1 MRNLSAMT
9 PDEIDELY
17 EREKKQAQREQEII
31 RERRLD
37 AKTPIRGYAK
47 ELRFK
52 REHDNKIRSSEPY
65 SVATGMARKAATE
78 ASMGL
83 LNLNKKNRIKN
94 ELFKKEHPTASKV
107 AGITGSIAPMFSIAG
122 GVGRMLT
129 NAGTKGLIKRAAIEG
144 ASYGAIDKGAHNIG
158 DKRPINQD
166 IGSAAAGGAIGGSI
180 GGIGAKAAQKIIPK
194 ILRSEGVRNVAKRVG
209 LSGQTNKLSRIANS
223 EGRREGFENFVK
235 QIDKS
240 SLKGRTK
247 GTLLDTGSS
256 HNTAFADS
264 LAHGSTKAR
273 QVAWNRLGREAQ
285 ANPGRAERILDQGL
299 GKRSFERSAARS
311 EGIADKAYN
320 KAYETKG
327 IKLPESL
334 ENRAIAS
341 RAAKGVESS
350 FGNEVPRGTL
360 KFHDYQKRALDKVAE
375 NRSVASHLRMEAGD
389 AAKQLKT
396 HLSEASP
403 HYATALNQSKKA
415 FKIRDAADVGE
426 KYHKSSVGDLS
437 ERFKGSSAA
446 EKHAFAQGAKKNIRE
461 KIYDSSKGSNVM
473 SKLADSRTGGRL
485 QAVVGNRRVERMTKA
500 AQPYAHRFEAL
511 SHIKGGSKTAEHIA
525 NKGIFTTI
533 GRGLRSPTRLGFRM
547 ADKGMAAIRNKLPDA
562 TAMRYMMNVNKLKKA
577 MGLIKNKK
585 HAKGIGTIS
594 AHMQKENS

>member
-1 MRNLSAMT
+1 MT
-9 PDEIDELY
+9 PDEIDALY
-17 EREKKQAQREQEII
+17 EREKKQAKREQEIE
-31 RERRLD
+31 REGRID
-37 AKTPIRGYAK
+37 ARTPIRGYGK
-47 ELRFK
+47 ELKLK
-52 REHDNKIRSSEPY
+52 REIDHKVRSSEPY
-65 SVATGMARKAATE
+65 SMAKGMARKAATE
-78 ASMGL
+78 ASMGI
-83 LNLNKKNRIKN
+83 LNLSKRNRTEN
-94 ELFKKEHPTASKV
+94 ELFKKEHPTASKI
-107 AGITGSIAPMFSIAG
+107 AGITGSIAPMFSVAG
-122 GVGRMLT
+122 GVGRLLT

-144 ASYGAIDKGAHNIG
+144 ASYGAADKAGHNIG
-158 DKRPINQD
+158 DRRPINQD
-166 IGSAAAGGAIGGSI
+166 IGTSAAGGAIGGSI
-180 GGIGAKAAQKIIPK
+180 GGIGAKALQKILPK
-194 ILRSEGVRNVAKRVG
+194 ILHSKGVRDVAKRVG
-209 LSGQTNKLSRIANS
+209 LGGQANKLSRIANS
-223 EGRREGFENFVK
+223 EGRREGLQNFVN

-240 SLKGRTK
+240 SLKGRSK

-273 QVAWNRLGREAQ
+273 QIAWNRLGRESQ
-285 ANPGRAERILDQGL
+285 ANAGRADRILEKGL
-299 GKRSFERSAARS
+299 GKRSYERSAARS
-311 EGIADKAYN
+311 EGLADRAYN

-341 RAAKGVESS
+341 RAARGVESS

-403 HYATALNQSKKA
+403 HYSQALSQSKKA

-426 KYHKSSVGDLS
+426 KYNKSSVSELS
-437 ERFKGSSAA
+437 DRFKGASAA

-473 SKLADSRTGGRL
+473 SKLADTRTGGRL
-485 QAVVGNRRVERMTKA
+485 QAVIGNKRVEGMARA
-500 AQPYAHRFEAL
+500 AQPYAHRFDAL

-562 TAMRYMMNVNKLKKA
+562 TGMRYMMNVNRLKKA

-585 HAKGIGTIS
+585 HAKGIGAIS
-594 AHMQKENS
+594 AHMQKENE